1 MSLNVVM
8 RAVPS
13 VCNERRPVALTADH
27 PYVSMETG
35 TSFLADGLNLV
46 ERYTLGLLTRAKV

>member
-1 MSLNVVM
+1 MGACVSLNVVM

-13 VCNERRPVALTADH
+13 VCNERHPVALTEDH

-35 TSFLADGLNLV
+35 TSFLARGLNLP
-46 ERYTLGLLTRAKV
+46 G